1 MEAQGREQR
10 FIARH
15 VLALAETGVPF
26 AVAKQR
32 VLAGDPKALGKAQR
46 QMGAMPLRDVPA
58 KTPVV
63 YGTSIY
69 RVQRQGRYLAL
80 RKLGK
85 GAEPGEVKVVSPRAA
100 VIPMTYEDASEWLF
114 GKGPVAA

>member
-1 MEAQGREQR
+1 MEAQGRENR
-10 FIARH
+10 FVARA

-32 VLAGDPKALGKAQR
+32 VLAGDPKAVVKALR
-46 QMGAMPLRDVPA
+46 QMGAMSLRDVPA

-69 RVQRQGRYLAL
+69 RVQRQGRYIAL

-85 GAEPGEVKVVSPRAA
+85 GGKLGEVKVVNPNAT

-114 GKGPVAA
+114 GKGPVEA